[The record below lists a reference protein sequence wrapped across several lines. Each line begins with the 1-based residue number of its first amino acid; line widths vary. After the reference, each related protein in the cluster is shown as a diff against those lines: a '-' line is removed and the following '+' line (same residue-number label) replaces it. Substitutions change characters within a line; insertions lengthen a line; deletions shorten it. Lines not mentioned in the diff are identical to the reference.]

1 MPSDQDEDERDY
13 DKESG
18 DPAVGDGNIR
28 DIAIMLAN
36 MRDHGVVAPWDYLGD
51 VGGYE

>member
-1 MPSDQDEDERDY
+1 MPSDQDEDERYY

-36 MRDHGVVAPWDYLGD
+36 MRDRGVVAPWDYLGD